1 MNICPKCG
9 LPLEACICKELSKTK
24 QKIKIE
30 TVKRRFGKLVTVISG
45 IETDGKETAK
55 KLKEAF
61 ACGGT
66 FKNNTIELQGNHG
79 RRIKEKLVEWGFE
92 AENIEEKL

>member
-9 LPLEACICKELSKTK
+9 LPLEACICRELEKTK

-30 TVKRRFGKLVTVISG
+30 KVKRRFGKVVTTISG
-45 IETDGKETAK
+45 IENDMKTIAK
-55 KLKEAF
+55 KLKEEL

-66 FKNNTIELQGNHG
+66 IKNNIIELQGDHSKKVKELL
-79 RRIKEKLVEWGFE
+79 IKLGFE
-92 AENIEEKL
+92 EGNIEER